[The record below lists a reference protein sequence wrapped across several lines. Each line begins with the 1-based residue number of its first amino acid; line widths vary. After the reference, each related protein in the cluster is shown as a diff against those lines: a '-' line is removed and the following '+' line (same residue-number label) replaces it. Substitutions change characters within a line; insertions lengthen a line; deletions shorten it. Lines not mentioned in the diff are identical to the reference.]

1 MSDSFR
7 FVDVIDA
14 HLKAFFDTKRDDVS
28 SISDD
33 LIPLVDYSRGL
44 LAGGKRFR
52 ARFCY
57 WGYRAIAGINGSQPP
72 QSADHPAFV
81 LATALEVFHAAA
93 LVHDDIMDK
102 SDTRRGDASAHRHFE
117 SRHREAGFAK
127 DPAHYG
133 ESAALM
139 VGDLLLAWSSELVT
153 KALSEI
159 TTPAVIAAVRGEFHQ
174 MWNEVTMGQ
183 FLDIHEESCWPVVA
197 SDQRFERV
205 MRVVTYK
212 SAKYSMEAP
221 LRLGAALAA
230 GTNEQRDSL
239 SAFGL
244 PLGVA
249 FQLRDDM
256 LGVFGDPEETGK
268 PAGDDLREGKRTVL
282 IALAEATMSS
292 GVRRVFEEML
302 GNPEV
307 TEEQISVM
315 QSTLNESGAVAQV
328 EQIIEESAERALT
341 ALDQA
346 RLDGEAAAEL
356 RRLADAVVSR
366 RS

>member
-1 MSDSFR
+1 MSESVR
-7 FVDVIDA
+7 FVDVIDGR
-14 HLKAFFDTKRDDVS
+14 LSDFFTAKRSEVKR
-28 SISDD
+28 ISDD
-33 LIPLVDYSRGL
+33 LVPLVDYSQSL
-44 LAGGKRFR
+44 LSGGKRFR

-57 WGYRAIAGINGSQPP
+57 WGYRAIAGLRSDTPP
-72 QSADHPAFV
+72 QSAEHPAFT

-102 SDTRRGDASAHRHFE
+102 SDTRRGEASAHRHFE
-117 SRHREAGFAK
+117 ALHQAQGFDK
-127 DPAHYG
+127 DGSHYG

-153 KALSEI
+153 QALSEI
-159 TTPAVIAAVRGEFHQ
+159 NDSSVIAAVRGEFHQ

-183 FLDIHEESCWPVVA
+183 FLDIHEESCWPLVPN
-197 SDQRFERV
+197 DQRFERA
-205 MRVVTYK
+205 MTVVTYK

-221 LRLGAALAA
+221 LRLGAALAGGSA
-230 GTNEQRDSL
+230 EQREQLAS
-239 SAFGL
+239 FGL

-256 LGVFGDPEETGK
+256 LGVFGNPDETGK
-268 PAGDDLREGKRTVL
+268 PSGDDLREGKRTVL
-282 IALAEATMSS
+282 IALAAATMSS

-307 TEEQISVM
+307 TDEQIAVM
-315 QSTLNESGAVAQV
+315 QSTLTESGAVDEV
-328 EQIIEESAERALT
+328 EKIISESADRALA

-346 RLDGEAAAEL
+346 RLDGEAVGEL
-356 RRLADAVVSR
+356 RRLATAVVSR
-366 RS
+366 RA

>member
-7 FVDVIDA
+7 FVDVIDG
-14 HLKAFFDTKRDDVS
+14 HLGEFFDTKREEVAQ
-28 SISDD
+28 ISAD
-33 LIPLVDYSRGL
+33 LVPLVDYSRGL

-57 WGYRAIAGINGSQPP
+57 WGYRAIAGRNGEQPP
-72 QSADHPAFV
+72 QTADHPAFI

-102 SDTRRGDASAHRHFE
+102 SDTRRGEASAHRYFE
-117 SRHREAGFAK
+117 ERHRTSGFDK
-127 DPAHYG
+127 DPVHYG
-133 ESAALM
+133 ESSALM

-153 KALSEI
+153 RALSYINE
-159 TTPAVIAAVRGEFHQ
+159 PSVIAAVRGEFHQ

-183 FLDIHEESCWPVVA
+183 FLDIHEESCWPIIPN
-197 SDQRFERV
+197 DQRFERA
-205 MRVVTYK
+205 MTVVTYK

-221 LRLGAALAA
+221 LRLGAALGAA
-230 GTNEQRDSL
+230 SGEQRDAL
-239 SAFGL
+239 GAFGL

-256 LGVFGDPEETGK
+256 LGVFGDPNETGK

-282 IALAEATMSS
+282 VALAAATMSS

-307 TEEQISVM
+307 TDEQIAVM
-315 QSTLNESGAVAQV
+315 QTTLTESGAVDQV
-328 EQIIEESAERALT
+328 EQIISESADRALA
-341 ALDQA
+341 ALDHA
-346 RLDGEAAAEL
+346 RLDGEAASEL